1 MSSSFL
7 TDSIGSLYLRYL
19 IPSLGGALAT
29 SIYSFVDTIA
39 VGQACGPDGAAAI
52 AIINPFFAL
61 MCFIGLLFGVGG
73 SVLMSHAKG
82 EGRTDDAQKAFSTSL
97 KLVAATG
104 TIAWILSALFI
115 DEILIFSG
123 ADETLLPFAK
133 AYTIPIVA
141 SFPLFVINTYI
152 APIIRYDERPSL
164 VMKAVLTGGVF
175 NIFGDWFLVFP
186 MGLDMFGA
194 GLATAI
200 GALIQTLIYLSH
212 FAGRHSTLRI
222 VRNGRA
228 LHDARRIVSTGF
240 GASILD
246 VAIALLTIIINKQ
259 TMRYGGRDELAVL
272 GVIMTISFLLQHLY
286 AGIGQAV
293 QPIASTNYGAGFRDR
308 SWRSFSLMF
317 WTSIIFGTVSSLIS
331 ALCPTAILN
340 LFMDT
345 NENVLAIGPHIV
357 TVYGLSFTLMAVN
370 INIVFFLQSVML
382 PLPAL
387 IFSASRGIAI
397 SALLLYIL
405 PVFTGM
411 DGILWAM
418 VLSEV
423 VTAAIAIPYSLKARS
438 IQLSSY
444 RDYDT

>member
-1 MSSSFL
+1 MRSAFL
-7 TDSIGSLYLRYL
+7 TDSIGSLYFRYL

-29 SIYSFVDTIA
+29 SVYSFVDTIA

-52 AIINPFFAL
+52 AVINPFFAI
-61 MCFIGLLFGVGG
+61 MCFIGLLFGIGG
-73 SVLMSHAKG
+73 SVMMSHAKG
-82 EGRTDDAQKAFSTSL
+82 EGREDDADKAFSTSL
-97 KLVAATG
+97 LLVAAIG
-104 TIAWILSALFI
+104 GIAWILSALFI

-123 ADETLLPFAK
+123 ADESLLPYAK
-133 AYTIPIVA
+133 AYILPIVA

-152 APIIRYDERPSL
+152 APMIRYDERPSL

-212 FAGRHSTLRI
+212 FIGRRSSLRI
-222 VRNGRA
+222 TRDDRF
-228 LHDARRIVSTGF
+228 LHDARRICSTGF

-246 VAIALLTIIINKQ
+246 IAIALLTIIINKQ

-272 GVIMTISFLLQHLY
+272 GVIMTISFLFQHLY

-293 QPIASTNYGAGFRDR
+293 QPIASTNFGAGQRER
-308 SWRSFSLMF
+308 AWRSFTLMA
-317 WTSIIFGTVSSLIS
+317 WTSIAFGVISSLIS
-331 ALCPTAILN
+331 ALFPAAILN

-345 NENVLAIGPHIV
+345 NENVLLIGPHIV
-357 TVYGLSFTLMAVN
+357 TIYGLSFALMALN

-382 PLPAL
+382 PFPAL
-387 IFSASRGIAI
+387 IFSASRGIAV
-397 SALLLYIL
+397 SALLLYVL
-405 PVFTGM
+405 PLFSGM

-418 VLSEV
+418 VLAEV
-423 VTAAIAIPYSLKARS
+423 LTAAFALPYTLQARKR
-438 IQLSSY
+438 QLS
-444 RDYDT
+444 